1 MKTQTLLLGA
11 LALMTGCVS
20 TGKYDAAVADATQL
34 RTDLGAAAQRERL
47 QQDSATRAANDLQTS
62 QAETGRCRAALD
74 ESTAVNEQ
82 LRNALAQSGKNA
94 DQLLADRGALA
105 TSLDQTKAR
114 LEELRRAQAAAEA
127 RSALFRDL
135 ALRLRHMIDAGDLQV
150 TLRSGRMVLVLPN
163 DVLFDSGKAN
173 VKPRGKETLAQL
185 GAVLA
190 DLSARRFQV
199 SGHTDDE
206 PIRHSAFGSNWQL
219 SAERALEVV
228 NLLIQSGMKPETL
241 SAAGYG
247 EFDPVSGNDTAE
259 GKAKNRRIEITLQPN
274 IDELVAVPAAR
285 G

>member
-11 LALMTGCVS
+11 LAFMTGCVS
-20 TGKYDAAVADATQL
+20 TGKYDAAVADAAQL
-34 RTDLGAAAQRERL
+34 RTALGVAAEHDRAQRE
-47 QQDSATRAANDLQTS
+47 DAARAGADLDVS
-62 QAETGRCRAALD
+62 RAETQRCRAALD
-74 ESTAVNEQ
+74 DSIAVNQELQ
-82 LRNALAQSGKNA
+82 SALAQSGKNA
-94 DQLLADRGALA
+94 DKLLADKGALA
-105 TSLDQTKAR
+105 VSLDQTKGR

-135 ALRLRHMIDAGDLQV
+135 ALRLRHIIDAGDLQV

-163 DVLFDSGKAN
+163 DVLFASGKSS
-173 VKPRGKETLAQL
+173 VEPRGKETLAQL

-190 DLSARRFQV
+190 ELPSRRFQV
-199 SGHTDDE
+199 SGHTDNE

-228 NLLIQSGMKPETL
+228 SLLIQAGMKPETL

-247 EFDPVSGNDTAE
+247 EFDPVIGNDTAE

-274 IDELVAVPAAR
+274 IDELVSIPEPR